1 MDYENKLNIMK
12 DLNDID
18 LKAFM
23 ENDSEIEIENTL
35 KYSAFNGY
43 TKIVKNILEYKKFSF
58 DIMYD
63 LVVYSAG
70 KNHPETL
77 KVILKNIDD
86 LYKYNFNEALTYSLV
101 CGNER
106 CIKILIPISDLDY
119 LDKKSYEA
127 MKKNGT
133 ENCLRFF

>member
-12 DLNDID
+12 DLNNID

-23 ENDSEIEIENTL
+23 ENDSDIENTL

-58 DIMYD
+58 DIMYE
-63 LVVYSAG
+63 LVVYSAS

-77 KVILKNIDD
+77 KIILKNIDNVFM
-86 LYKYNFNEALTYSLV
+86 YNFNEALTYSLV
-101 CGNER
+101 CGNEK
-106 CIKILIPISDLDY
+106 CIKILIPLSNLNY
-119 LDKKSYEA
+119 LDKKSYEI
-127 MKKNGT
+127 MVKNGN
-133 ENCLRFF
+133 EESLRFF

>member
-23 ENDSEIEIENTL
+23 ENDSDIENTL

-58 DIMYD
+58 DIMYE
-63 LVVYSAG
+63 LVVYAAG

-77 KVILKNIDD
+77 KIILKNIDNVFM
-86 LYKYNFNEALTYSLV
+86 YNFNEALTYSLV
-101 CGNER
+101 CGNEK
-106 CIKILIPISDLDY
+106 CIKILIPLSNLNY
-119 LDKKSYEA
+119 LDKKSYEI
-127 MKKNGT
+127 MVKNGN
-133 ENCLRFF
+133 EESLRFF

>member
-23 ENDSEIEIENTL
+23 ENDSGIENTL

-58 DIMYD
+58 DIMYE
-63 LVVYSAG
+63 LVVYAAG

-77 KVILKNIDD
+77 KIILKNIDNVFM
-86 LYKYNFNEALTYSLV
+86 YNFNEALTYSLV
-101 CGNER
+101 CGNEK
-106 CIKILIPISDLDY
+106 CIKILIPLSNLNY
-119 LDKKSYEA
+119 LDKKSYEI
-127 MKKNGT
+127 MVKNGN
-133 ENCLRFF
+133 EESLRFF

>member
-23 ENDSEIEIENTL
+23 ENDSDIENTL

-58 DIMYD
+58 DIMYE

-77 KVILKNIDD
+77 KIILKNIDNVFM
-86 LYKYNFNEALTYSLV
+86 YNFNEALTYSLV
-101 CGNER
+101 CGNEK
-106 CIKILIPISDLDY
+106 CIKILIPLSDLNY
-119 LDKKSYEA
+119 LDKKSYEI
-127 MKKNGT
+127 MVKNGN
-133 ENCLRFF
+133 EESLRFF

>member
-23 ENDSEIEIENTL
+23 ENDSDIENTL

-58 DIMYD
+58 DIMYE
-63 LVVYSAG
+63 LVAYAAG

-77 KVILKNIDD
+77 KIILKNIDNVFM
-86 LYKYNFNEALTYSLV
+86 YNFNEALTYSLV
-101 CGNER
+101 CGNEK
-106 CIKILIPISDLDY
+106 CIKILIPLSNLNY
-119 LDKKSYEA
+119 LDKKSYEI
-127 MKKNGT
+127 MVKNGN
-133 ENCLRFF
+133 EESLRFF

>member
-23 ENDSEIEIENTL
+23 ENDSDIENTL

-58 DIMYD
+58 DIMYE
-63 LVVYSAG
+63 LVVYGAG
-70 KNHPETL
+70 KNHSETL
-77 KVILKNIDD
+77 KIILKNIDNVFM
-86 LYKYNFNEALTYSLV
+86 YNFNEALTYSLV
-101 CGNER
+101 CGNEK
-106 CIKILIPISDLDY
+106 CIKILIPLSNLNY
-119 LDKKSYEA
+119 LDKKSYEI
-127 MKKNGT
+127 MVKNGN
-133 ENCLRFF
+133 EESLRFF

>member
-18 LKAFM
+18 LKDFM
-23 ENDSEIEIENTL
+23 ENDSDIENTL

-58 DIMYD
+58 DIMYE

-77 KVILKNIDD
+77 KIILKNIDNVFM
-86 LYKYNFNEALTYSLV
+86 YNFNEALTYSLV
-101 CGNER
+101 CGNEK
-106 CIKILIPISDLDY
+106 CIKILIPLSDLNY
-119 LDKKSYEA
+119 LDKKSYEI
-127 MKKNGT
+127 MVKNGN
-133 ENCLRFF
+133 EESLRFF